1 MQLTTP
7 FKSHALS
14 RLLRLRQ
21 NQFLCDNDQKK
32 TTLTSDTSQSDKVF

>member
-32 TTLTSDTSQSDKVF
+32 PLISDTSQSDKVF